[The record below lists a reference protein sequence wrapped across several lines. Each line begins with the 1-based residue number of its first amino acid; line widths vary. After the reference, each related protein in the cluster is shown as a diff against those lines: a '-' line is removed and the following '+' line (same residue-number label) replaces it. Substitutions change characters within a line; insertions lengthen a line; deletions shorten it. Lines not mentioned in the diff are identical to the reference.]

1 MADAAIVAEGLG
13 KCFGPVV
20 ALDGVDL
27 ELPAGGVLGVLGPNG
42 AGKTTAV
49 RILATLLKP
58 DRGRAWV
65 AGFDIA
71 VRPAEVRRRIG
82 LSGQYAAVDPFLTGR
97 ENLIMIGRLY
107 GLTRRQARSRAGELI
122 GQLELADAAGRLVR
136 TYSGGMRR
144 RLDVAASL
152 LAAPPVLFLDEPTTG
167 LDPYGRLALWQV
179 LGDLTAQGTS
189 LLLTT
194 QYIEEAERLA
204 EMVVIIDHGKV
215 IASGTPDQLKDRT
228 GGDRLE
234 LQSPPGQDPRQL
246 AGALAALGTGEPAI
260 DEPAG
265 RVVLPVADGPG
276 ILPDVAD
283 PAGRRWPARQ
293 RAGSAQAHPGGGIPG
308 LHRPVIQPNEAPAAR
323 GQRPARGASPASS
336 HHPEYS
342 MSTAAGTGARPGRPA
357 SALVNTATVTGRNLR
372 RLVRVPT
379 LLVFATVQPVL
390 FVLLF
395 TYAFGGAVHVP
406 GVAHYIDYLL
416 PGIFVLALGFGAS
429 QTGVA
434 IAEDL
439 STGMIDRFRSLPITS
454 GAVLGGRVAADALRN
469 LFVVALMIAVGAAV
483 GFRFHAGSAA
493 AFAAVVL
500 AVAAGLAFS
509 WLNLLLGLTV
519 RDPESAGLAG
529 LFPIII
535 LFFTSSTLVPV
546 ATMPGWL
553 QAFAKANPITVIT
566 DALRALCL
574 GGPAARPVAEAA
586 AWLIGLLAVTVPA
599 TIARY
604 RHATST

>member
-1 MADAAIVAEGLG
+1 
-13 KCFGPVV
+13 
-20 ALDGVDL
+20 
-27 ELPAGGVLGVLGPNG
+27 
-42 AGKTTAV
+42 
-49 RILATLLKP
+49 
-58 DRGRAWV
+58 
-65 AGFDIA
+65 
-71 VRPAEVRRRIG
+71 
-82 LSGQYAAVDPFLTGR
+82 
-97 ENLIMIGRLY
+97 MI
-107 GLTRRQARSRAGELI
+107 
-122 GQLELADAAGRLVR
+122 
-136 TYSGGMRR
+136 
-144 RLDVAASL
+144 
-152 LAAPPVLFLDEPTTG
+152 
-167 LDPYGRLALWQV
+167 
-179 LGDLTAQGTS
+179 
-189 LLLTT
+189 
-194 QYIEEAERLA
+194 
-204 EMVVIIDHGKV
+204 
-215 IASGTPDQLKDRT
+215 
-228 GGDRLE
+228 
-234 LQSPPGQDPRQL
+234 
-246 AGALAALGTGEPAI
+246 
-260 DEPAG
+260 
-265 RVVLPVADGPG
+265 
-276 ILPDVAD
+276 
-283 PAGRRWPARQ
+283 
-293 RAGSAQAHPGGGIPG
+293 
-308 LHRPVIQPNEAPAAR
+308 
-323 GQRPARGASPASS
+323 
-336 HHPEYS
+336 
-342 MSTAAGTGARPGRPA
+342 TAAGSPAYPGRPA
-357 SALVNTATVTGRNLR
+357 SALANTATITGRNLR

-416 PGIFVLALGFGAS
+416 PGIFVLAIGFGAS

-469 LFVVALMIAVGAAV
+469 LFVVGLMIAVGAAI
-483 GFRFHAGSAA
+483 GFRFHAGPTA
-493 AFAAVVL
+493 AFAVVVL
-500 AVAAGLAFS
+500 AVATGLAFS

-574 GGPAARPVAEAA
+574 GGPTIRPAAEAA